1 MLIIPRIS
9 RPRTA
14 EELPAALEKAG
25 VAWTP
30 IAQAPWA
37 NGYPYQPKAEVRV
50 AHSGDALL
58 VHFRVDE
65 ETVRAIADNNG
76 NVWED
81 SCCEVFIRPTS
92 SLDYYNIECNAA
104 AHMLIGHQHI
114 TPVTKRE
121 SMRAEGDK
129 PTEGKR
135 ESKRAE
141 ASVLA
146 TVQRWSSLGSEL
158 FEAKATEGPWELAL
172 IIPASALWCDQ
183 VTDLSGLKT
192 KMNFY
197 KCGDG
202 LPRPHFLSWAPL
214 THLTPKFHLP
224 QQFGD
229 VEFEG

>member
-1 MLIIPRIS
+1 MLTIPRIP
-9 RPRTA
+9 RPETA
-14 EELPAALEKAG
+14 EELPAALEQAG
-25 VAWTP
+25 VAWTS

-37 NGYPYQPKAEVRV
+37 QDYPYRPTAAVRV

-65 ETVRAIADNNG
+65 EVVRAVADNNG

-81 SCCEVFIRPTS
+81 SCCEVFIRPTA

-104 AHMLIGHQHI
+104 ARMLIGHQHI
-114 TPVTKRE
+114 T
-121 SMRAEGDK
+121 A
-129 PTEGKR
+129 EGKR
-135 ESKRAE
+135 ESVRAE
-141 ASVLA
+141 SDILN
-146 TVQRWSSLGSEL
+146 TVQRRSTLGNAP
-158 FEAKATEGPWELAL
+158 FEAKTAEGPWELAL
-172 IIPASALWCDQ
+172 IIPVSALWCDE

-214 THLTPKFHLP
+214 AHPTPKFHLP

-229 VEFEG
+229 VEFA

>member
-1 MLIIPRIS
+1 MLIIPRIT
-9 RPRTA
+9 RPKTA
-14 EELPAALEKAG
+14 EELPAALQQAG

-37 NGYPYQPKAEVRV
+37 NDYPYQPKAEVRV

-65 ETVRAIADNNG
+65 DTVRAVADNNG

-81 SCCEVFIRPTS
+81 SCCEVFIRPTA

-104 AHMLIGHQHI
+104 ARMLIGHQHI
-114 TPVTKRE
+114 N
-121 SMRAEGDK
+121 A
-129 PTEGKR
+129 EGKR
-135 ESKRAE
+135 ESVRAE
-141 ASVLA
+141 ADILS
-146 TVQRWSSLGSEL
+146 TVQRWSSAGDEP

-172 IIPASALWCDQ
+172 IIPVSALWCDR
-183 VTDLSGLKT
+183 VSDLSGLQT
-192 KMNFY
+192 KANFY

-214 THLTPKFHLP
+214 THPTPKFHLP

-229 VEFEG
+229 VKFEG